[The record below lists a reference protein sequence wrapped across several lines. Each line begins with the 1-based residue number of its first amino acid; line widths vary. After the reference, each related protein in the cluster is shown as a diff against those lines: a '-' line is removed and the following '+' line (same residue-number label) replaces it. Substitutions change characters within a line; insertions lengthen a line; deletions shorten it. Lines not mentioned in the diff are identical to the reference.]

1 MTPTERHENLWLCG
15 TAIPRDHDVC
25 ERALVEADRDQA
37 ETNRDTRGLP
47 LIRVNGF
54 SPSDRFSLTPFIQ
67 DDKPIRS
74 YAAVPIKTKRGIN
87 IGVYCVMDSS
97 PLKSWE
103 DRHTHVLRDIS
114 WTIMRYLE
122 GERERIS
129 YQRSIN
135 MNKSIGAVLEQKS
148 TLSGQS
154 FGPHT
159 SISQD
164 REPLD
169 LDPKAYQHEVNL
181 SQEPSV
187 KDYPTSQGREKAGID
202 DSVKLIFTRSSNLV
216 MEALE
221 VEGCVFLDA
230 ATQAFGAMASP
241 ILEAAGLAG
250 ANATL
255 SSSDE
260 DHAAPT
266 VKLPCRVLGF
276 SISDKT
282 SINRHR
288 SHPGYD
294 SVPERLLAHLLKRYP
309 HGKIFVFSS
318 AGELQSSDSSGEDRL
333 KQADTPETPADAS
346 GQRKFHTRPKE
357 LTLLRLLFPEAR
369 SVAFFPIWNPRRNRW
384 YAGGFVHTNAATRQ
398 FSVESELNYLRAFG
412 TLVINEVLRHDMM
425 EDERSKTD
433 ALSSLSHELRSPLH
447 GIMLGAELLNDTVLS
462 VMQRDIA
469 HTVETCGR
477 TLLDTLDHLLDFS
490 RINHFTSSVKQE
502 RQNRVFNNSA
512 PRAISE
518 GMMSL
523 AAHVRLD
530 RLAEDVIE
538 SVFAGFVFQRRSIAQ
553 VKTRREPTDDDVR
566 SKGFL
571 DGVQA
576 EEDLHFKSTGD
587 NEDHVWVFLIIDPES
602 DWNFYTQ
609 PGAIRRIIMNIFGNS
624 LKFTQQGRVKISLK
638 QRSNEASRRNR
649 NHSITIT
656 ISDTGSGIGQ
666 EFLENDMF
674 RPFVQED
681 PLKPGTG
688 LGLSLVKQI
697 ISQLHG
703 RIHVES
709 QFGAGTTITVTLPL
723 VRPSSLENSHVDHDK
738 AFKQQVGKL
747 QGLRVRLLSKT
758 MEHSTTTD
766 DEYTLLKSICHD
778 WLRMQVIAASEIKAL
793 APDLVL
799 LHEEDLDLLHSHDI
813 SAGTPCVVICRN
825 AVTAYQRF
833 HSSWI
838 EGLPIEYVAQPV
850 APRKLGRSLLS
861 ALDRWAEMQHQQ
873 TAGETIGN
881 AEDESPDQTSEI
893 PLPTPP
899 TLNQSQDSLAIDL
912 KDRYSISFS
921 TPQRTEISRPSIKRS
936 KSSFKTTTTYLLV
949 DDNHINLVILTA
961 FSKKMGRP
969 YLTAR
974 NGSEAVQQ
982 YIEHSQHCKCIFMDI
997 SMPVMDGLEATRR
1010 IRRYERENE
1019 LEPALIIALTGLASK
1034 ETQQEAF
1041 NSGMDLFLTKPPR
1054 TQRSR
1059 GGCQTC
1065 RVKKVKCDET
1075 RPICRRC
1082 IRLELTCD
1090 YTRLP
1095 RKKYTRRIIASPVAS
1110 YPANLIATADVASTP
1125 STSSTARGGH
1135 PYPGEVYSA
1144 GSLSDTQSA
1153 DISLPPLN
1161 SIADDGLALD
1171 LSPDCAAIL
1180 SPSDHSAIHFF
1191 RFVLPG
1197 MVGTRIS
1204 MHSGP
1209 GLVWKLAQQS
1219 PMVLHMVCA
1228 VSGLSWSEKTT
1239 GSESDAEFRRL
1250 RAIQH
1255 YREGLQMLATATQVP
1270 SEITYLPPVLATLWL
1285 MLLYELKFGDGCG
1298 IGFDAHLR
1306 GATSILLGR
1315 LQLNSSEGNEQR
1327 ISHIIEAESF
1337 CPVSCRILIWLS
1349 HADGGAVLN
1358 GFGGAVNNLLGG
1370 SSLDMSEREAE
1381 GRLERARKLQKRS
1394 VLANYDLWG
1403 RSYPQTELLEDLQ
1416 CSDLSCFDA
1425 ECAQL
1430 KFMVGALAAAEHRD
1444 NVPHASWRQSVAGA
1458 IRNVRSRYGELISIA
1473 NRLELPNDGPHR
1485 RFAMEMQSVVSCFH
1499 AIFVCFLRITH
1510 GQEPISPEQREAM
1523 KEIMSLAFKAYRDQG
1538 EEGLARLGWPLFPG
1552 NQTLGIRYAGWEST
1566 ANPNEESTIDK
1577 LLGLRIVA
1585 FSISLGCRLHLIL
1598 NLHDRTAL
1606 DVLYSDSSDLA
1617 FHLTL
1622 ALLLTLPKIANI
1634 MWSPAGIIGPF
1645 QPKSS
1650 RLTVMLLVASAA
1662 VYATTAGYD
1671 SALMSGINIIPS
1683 YTEFLNLNTTTR
1695 ALNVSANF
1703 IGWGIASLTM
1713 GPVVNAIGRK
1723 NSILVALLTKLFSIG
1738 LVAGS
1743 QNFAMFLSGRI
1754 ILGVASGLSSIA
1766 GSTWLAET
1774 LPPKI
1779 RGLGLSITFSVYYV
1793 GALISAGITYRTAE
1807 IPGEWSW
1814 RLPILLQSMFSLI
1827 CILCLFLTPESPRW
1841 LSHQDMMDETLQ
1853 AIASIVANG
1862 DQSNQ
1867 EVREQYQ
1874 SVVDSRERERAEG
1887 KTASYTELFAT
1898 RSARRRLMLAVSVAV
1913 IVMASGNNIASFFL
1927 GDMLTNAG
1935 ITNRTTQ
1942 LQINIVLQSWCLICA
1957 MIGTFLMDRAGR
1969 KTLCLSACVG
1979 MTILMFVIGALTKTF
1994 STSQDL
2000 AGIYGTVACIFLFM
2014 GAYSVGITPITQ
2026 LYPPEVL
2033 SYSIR
2038 TNGMAIWAGTI
2049 AIFAIGTTLVFPIA
2063 LEAISWR
2070 LYFIIGAW
2078 DVLETIF
2085 VAVFWIETK
2094 GLSLE
2099 EIDELFEGVVYNGHG
2114 VGEVHEDGTMTKDQD
2129 EKHRSVSVARSASE

>member
-1 MTPTERHENLWLCG
+1 MKRCSEAERERESYKYASNFLSQSILNHTGQLNPNSNLPKRGDAVLTALAQLGACRTNTARSLISIFDERYQHFIAESTPTSPLIAESITPTGRQEDLWLCG

-25 ERALVEADRDQA
+25 ERALAEADGAQA
-37 ETNRDTRGLP
+37 ETNGNHLGLP
-47 LIRVNGF
+47 LILINGF

-67 DDKPIRS
+67 DDKAIQS

-87 IGVYCVMDSS
+87 IGVYCVINTS

-114 WTIMRYLE
+114 RTIMRHLE
-122 GERERIS
+122 GERERIP
-129 YQRSIN
+129 YQRNIS
-135 MNKSIGAVLEQKS
+135 MNRSIGALLEQES
-148 TLSGQS
+148 TLAGQS
-154 FGPHT
+154 FGLQT
-159 SISQD
+159 DMSQN

-169 LDPKAYQHEVNL
+169 LGPKAYQHEAYL
-181 SQEPSV
+181 SKQSSV
-187 KDYPTSQGREKAGID
+187 KDHLTPQSREKAVID
-202 DSVKLIFTRSSNLV
+202 DPVKLIFTRSSRLV

-230 ATQAFGAMASP
+230 ATQAFGAMTSP
-241 ILEAAGLAG
+241 TIEATGLAG
-250 ANATL
+250 ANVTL
-255 SSSDE
+255 SIDGE
-260 DHAAPT
+260 DHAAPPA
-266 VKLPCRVLGF
+266 KLSCRVLGF
-276 SISDKT
+276 SRSDKT
-282 SINRHR
+282 SINGHR

-294 SVPERLLAHLLKRYP
+294 SVPEKLLAHLLKKYP
-309 HGKIFVFSS
+309 YGKIFSFSA

-333 KQADTPETPADAS
+333 KQAGTSETPADVS
-346 GQRKFHTRPKE
+346 GQRKLDTRPTE
-357 LTLLRLLFPEAR
+357 MALLRPLFPEAR
-369 SVAFFPIWNPRRNRW
+369 CVAFFPIWNPRRNRW
-384 YAGGFVHTNAATRQ
+384 FAGGFVHTNAATRQ
-398 FSVESELNYLRAFG
+398 FSVENELNYLRAFG

-469 HTVETCGR
+469 HTIEICGR

-502 RQNRVFNNSA
+502 RQNRVFNNGA

-538 SVFAGFVFQRRSIAQ
+538 SVFAGFVFQRLSIAQ
-553 VKTRREPTDDDVR
+553 VKARREPANDDVR
-566 SKGFL
+566 SKDFL
-571 DGVQA
+571 DGVRA
-576 EEDLHFKSTGD
+576 EEDLYSKTAKSNND
-587 NEDHVWVFLIIDPES
+587 DVWVFLIIDPDS

-609 PGAIRRIIMNIFGNS
+609 PGAVRRIIMNIFGNS
-624 LKFTQQGRVKISLK
+624 LKFTQQGRIKISLK
-638 QRSNEASRRNR
+638 QRSNEASSRNR
-649 NHSITIT
+649 NHFITIT
-656 ISDTGSGIGQ
+656 ISDTGTGIGQ

-674 RPFVQED
+674 KPFVQED

-709 QFGAGTTITVTLPL
+709 QSGTGTTITVTLPL
-723 VRPSSLENSHVDHDK
+723 ARPENLQVDDDE
-738 AFKQQVGKL
+738 AFKQQVSKL
-747 QGLRVRLLSKT
+747 QGLRVRLLSKAF
-758 MEHSTTTD
+758 EDSTATD
-766 DEYTLLKSICHD
+766 DNYTLLESICHD
-778 WLRMQVIAASEIKAL
+778 WLLMQVIAISEIKAL

-799 LHEEDLDLLHSHDI
+799 LHEEELELIHSCGI

-825 AVTAYQRF
+825 AVIAYQRF

-850 APRKLGRSLLS
+850 APRKLGRTLLA
-861 ALDRWAEMQHQQ
+861 ALDRWTEMQHRQ
-873 TAGETIGN
+873 TAGETFGN
-881 AEDESPDQTSEI
+881 AEDKSPGQASEI

-899 TLNQSQDSLAIDL
+899 TPDQPHNSGSFDL
-912 KDRYSISFS
+912 KDRSSILFS
-921 TPQRTEISRPSIKRS
+921 TPQRTEKSRPSMKRS
-936 KSSFKTTTTYLLV
+936 KSSFKTTTTFLLV
-949 DDNHINLVILTA
+949 DDNHINLMILTA

-969 YLTAR
+969 YLTAT

-1010 IRRYERENE
+1010 IRRHEHENE

-1034 ETQQEAF
+1034 ETQHEAF
-1041 NSGMDLFLTKPPR
+1041 NSGMDLFLTKPV
-1054 TQRSR
+1054 QMKELRSAINTVLILTWVLKAR
-1059 GGCQTC
+1059 ATSRHTHQGPSRNLNSNSIRAPNGHEAD
-1065 RVKKVKCDET
+1065 VKHVASKKSNAT
-1075 RPICRRC
+1075 RRDRFAD
-1082 IRLELTCD
+1082 D
-1090 YTRLP
+1090 YTRRAISSLAASSP
-1095 RKKYTRRIIASPVAS
+1095 ANPIAS
-1110 YPANLIATADVASTP
+1110 TDVVSTP
-1125 STSSTARGGH
+1125 SNSSTACVDH
-1135 PYPGEVYSA
+1135 SYTGEF
-1144 GSLSDTQSA
+1144 GSGSFSDTQSA
-1153 DISLPPLN
+1153 DVSLPPLN
-1161 SIADDGLALD
+1161 TIADDGLAID
-1171 LSPDCAAIL
+1171 LSSDCAAIL
-1180 SPSDHSAIHFF
+1180 SPFDHSAIHFF

-1228 VSGLSWSEKTT
+1228 VSGQTWSEKTS
-1239 GSESDAEFRRL
+1239 GSKSDAESRRL

-1255 YREGLQMLATATQVP
+1255 YRDGLQMLAAATQTP
-1270 SEITYLPPVLATLWL
+1270 SEITYLSPVLATLWL
-1285 MLLYELKFGDGCG
+1285 MLLYELRFGDGCG
-1298 IGFDAHLR
+1298 IGVDAHLR

-1315 LQLNSSEGNEQR
+1315 SRLTSSDKSDPHTSQ
-1327 ISHIIEAESF
+1327 IIEPESF
-1337 CPVSCRILIWLS
+1337 CPVSCRILVWLS

-1358 GFGGAVNNLLGG
+1358 GFGGYFNNLLGT
-1370 SSLDMSEREAE
+1370 SSVDISETEAQ
-1381 GRLERARKLQKRS
+1381 GRLQRVRQLQKRS

-1403 RSYPQTELLEDLQ
+1403 RSYPQTELLEDMQ

-1430 KFMVGALAAAEHRD
+1430 KFMVGSLAAAEHRD
-1444 NVPHASWRQSVAGA
+1444 NIPHGSWRKSVAGA
-1458 IRNVRSRYGELISIA
+1458 IRNVRSRYEELISVA
-1473 NRLELPNDGPHR
+1473 NRLELPEGGPHR
-1485 RFAMEMQSVVSCFH
+1485 R
-1499 AIFVCFLRITH
+1499 
-1510 GQEPISPEQREAM
+1510 
-1523 KEIMSLAFKAYRDQG
+1523 
-1538 EEGLARLGWPLFPG
+1538 
-1552 NQTLGIRYAGWEST
+1552 
-1566 ANPNEESTIDK
+1566 
-1577 LLGLRIVA
+1577 
-1585 FSISLGCRLHLIL
+1585 
-1598 NLHDRTAL
+1598 
-1606 DVLYSDSSDLA
+1606 
-1617 FHLTL
+1617 
-1622 ALLLTLPKIANI
+1622 I
-1634 MWSPAGIIGPF
+1634 MWSPTGIIGPF

-1671 SALMSGINIIPS
+1671 AALMSGINIIPS

-1827 CILCLFLTPESPRW
+1827 CIFCLFLTPESPRW
-1841 LSHQDMMDETLQ
+1841 LSHQDMMDEALQ
-1853 AIASIVANG
+1853 VIASIAANG
-1862 DQSNQ
+1862 DQSNE
-1867 EVREQYQ
+1867 EVCQQYQ
-1874 SVVDSRERERAEG
+1874 SVVDSRERERTEG
-1887 KTASYTELFAT
+1887 KTASYTELFKT

-1935 ITNRTTQ
+1935 ITNKTTQ
-1942 LQINIVLQSWCLICA
+1942 LQINIVLQSWCLVCA

-2033 SYSIR
+2033 SYSTR

-2049 AIFAIGTTLVFPIA
+2049 AVFAIGTTLVFPIA

-2085 VAVFWIETK
+2085 VAIFWVETK

-2099 EIDELFEGVVYNGHG
+2099 EIDELFERVVYNGHG
-2114 VGEVHEDGTMTKDQD
+2114 VIEVREDGMVTKDQD
-2129 EKHRSVSVARSASE
+2129 AKDRSVSIARSATE